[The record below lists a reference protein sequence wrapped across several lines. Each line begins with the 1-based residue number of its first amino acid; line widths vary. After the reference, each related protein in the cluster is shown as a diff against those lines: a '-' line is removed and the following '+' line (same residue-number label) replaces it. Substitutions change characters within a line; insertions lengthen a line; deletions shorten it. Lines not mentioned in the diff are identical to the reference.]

1 MKLNNVVVN
10 CALAGATLG
19 LLVSGAAFAADSTG
33 NTASA
38 PITENARH
46 ENRESPA
53 KEAAEQERRAQL
65 GQGQDSSTKEV
76 DEQEDE
82 EKEGL
87 NDHDDEAGEHR

>member
-1 MKLNNVVVN
+1 MKLNNVIAN
-10 CALAGATLG
+10 GALAGATLG
-19 LLVSGAAFAADSTG
+19 LLVSGAVFAAESTG

-46 ENRESPA
+46 ENQESPA